1 MPFRSVSVVRFHFG
15 GYDPGIQ
22 TTDVAITLGMDSL
35 DPTAIV
41 DVAERVLAGVRN
53 DLCTWTGLFSDTAK
67 ALSSAAAL
75 VGTGTHAI
83 SVHIGTTTGD
93 IAYLGTA
100 FLLRQ
105 PRSMNIRELVR
116 EEAVFGMGGV
126 WTRGVVLY
134 SQTQATGSATGGAVD
149 GTASSTAGG
158 TYNVH
163 VMQVNTGTLNV
174 IWEHSATAG
183 GTGVYTV
190 LASANITTVTGT
202 VFAVGSGTSI
212 FQFVRHRHTNTVAT
226 GTFDLA
232 AGFSRA

>member
-1 MPFRSVSVVRFHFG
+1 MPFRGVSVARFHFG

-22 TTDVAITLGMDSL
+22 TTSVAITLALDGLDS
-35 DPTAIV
+35 TAIV
-41 DVAERVLAGVRN
+41 DVAERTLGGVRH
-53 DLCTWTGLFSDTAK
+53 DVCEWAGLFNDATK
-67 ALSSAAAL
+67 AMNSAAAL
-75 VGTGTHAI
+75 VGTGTHVL
-83 SVHIGTTTGD
+83 SLHIGTATGD

-100 FLLRQ
+100 FLMGQ
-105 PRSMNIRELVR
+105 PRSMDIKDLVR
-116 EEAVFGMGGV
+116 EEASFQLDGV
-126 WTRGVVLY
+126 WNRGRVLY
-134 SQTQATGSATGGAVD
+134 TQAIGTGGATGGAVD

-163 VMQVNTGTLNV
+163 IMQISTGTINV

-202 VFAVGSGTSI
+202 ILAIGSGTNI

-226 GTFDLA
+226 GTFDIA
-232 AGFSRA
+232 AGFARA